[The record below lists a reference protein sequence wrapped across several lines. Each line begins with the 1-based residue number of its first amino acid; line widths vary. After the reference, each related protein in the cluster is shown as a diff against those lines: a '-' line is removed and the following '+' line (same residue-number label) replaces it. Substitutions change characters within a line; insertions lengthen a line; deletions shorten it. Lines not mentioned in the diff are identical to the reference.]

1 MPSGYMNEED
11 KKTIFRRV
19 VAMVKRME
27 RVGVRM

>member
-11 KKTIFRRV
+11 KKTIFRRI